1 MNSKTGIELSGGAI
15 RGVAHLGVLKAM
27 AEAGVK
33 FDLIAGTS
41 IGAIIG
47 AFIAHGYEPDEIFD
61 FYKSTN
67 PFKHLRP
74 QFPVKGLLSKNK
86 LFDEFQQHFKVD
98 RFEGLEIPLY
108 VTTTNLTLGEKAV
121 FHKGPLFP
129 ALKAASAVP
138 LVFNP
143 EEINGHLHADG
154 GLISNMP
161 VEPLLSKCD
170 YLIGINVNPIG
181 EDHELNSMKDI
192 LLRILHLGIW
202 GNTNKNIEKL
212 DVYIEPQELKGISL
226 VDQSKMQEI
235 FDAGYRS
242 GQKNIENIHV
252 LK

>member
-1 MNSKTGIELSGGAI
+1 MNSKTGIVISGGAI
-15 RGVAHLGVLKAM
+15 RGIAHLGVMKAL

-47 AFIAHGYEPDEIFD
+47 AFIAHGYEPKEIFE
-61 FYKSTN
+61 FYKTTN

-74 QFPVKGLLSKNK
+74 KLPGQGLLSAGK
-86 LFDEFQQHFKVD
+86 LFDEFKQHFQVD
-98 RFEGLEIPLY
+98 TFEGLDIPLF

-121 FHKGPLFP
+121 FHEGPLFP
-129 ALKAASAVP
+129 VLKAASAVP

-143 EEINGHLHADG
+143 VEIEGQLHADG
-154 GLISNMP
+154 GLMSNMP
-161 VEPLLSKCD
+161 VEPLLGKCD

-181 EDHELNSMKDI
+181 EDHELSSMNDI
-192 LLRILHLGIW
+192 LLRTLHLSIW

-226 VDQSKMQEI
+226 IDQSKMQEI
-235 FDAGYRS
+235 FDAGYHS
-242 GQKNIENIHV
+242 GQKSIENIHI
-252 LK
+252 LE